1 MYIYRVIVD
10 YQGYD
15 TNDGHV
21 IVAHN
26 KAEAVS
32 MAANA
37 ARDKGST
44 VWLIKES
51 DTIRLGKADKVF
63 KFPEILLTSF
73 NAG

>member
-32 MAANA
+32 MAADA
-37 ARDKGST
+37 ARDEGST
-44 VWLIKES
+44 VWLKES
-51 DTIRLGKADKVF
+51 HIIRLGKADKVF

-73 NAG
+73 RAG